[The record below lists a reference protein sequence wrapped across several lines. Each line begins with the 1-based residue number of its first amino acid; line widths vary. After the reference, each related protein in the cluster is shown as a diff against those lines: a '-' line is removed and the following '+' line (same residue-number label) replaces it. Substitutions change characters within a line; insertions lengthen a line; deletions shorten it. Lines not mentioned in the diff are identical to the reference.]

1 MKSIKILLPL
11 LLIIPLATVTPDK
24 KNSLEINNIVLK
36 KPKEVKKTQFLY
48 FGATWCPPC
57 NKMKQLFKDPEV
69 KKELDRLDFRMYDQT
84 KDRPMFKK
92 F

>member
-36 KPKEVKKTQFLY
+36 KPKEFREKTNL
-48 FGATWCPPC
+48 
-57 NKMKQLFKDPEV
+57 
-69 KKELDRLDFRMYDQT
+69 
-84 KDRPMFKK
+84 
-92 F
+92 